1 MKCFFFYIKQRSRFK
16 QRTWFKGPKGRI
28 NLRESLTPKWNFGV
42 GKGIWNQIIPE
53 KRRIKQTESLTPKL
67 DFGVGGGVSKQLF
80 LTDVE
85 DDRTAVGVAM
95 WPDGCRKTT
104 RRPMPELC
112 GISLAGSWRRPD
124 RSNLTYEASLTM
136 DVEDDETALLKTI
149 YLNNAKEAPTDVSA
163 SFHIYALL

>member
-1 MKCFFFYIKQRSRFK
+1 MKCFFFVCLSREAGLSREAILKERKRRIKL
-16 QRTWFKGPKGRI
+16 T
-28 NLRESLTPKWNFGV
+28 ESLTPEHSFGV

-95 WPDGCRKTT
+95 
-104 RRPMPELC
+104 
-112 GISLAGSWRRPD
+112 
-124 RSNLTYEASLTM
+124 
-136 DVEDDETALLKTI
+136 
-149 YLNNAKEAPTDVSA
+149 
-163 SFHIYALL
+163 

>member
-1 MKCFFFYIKQRSRFK
+1 MKCFFFVCLSREAILKERKRRIKL
-16 QRTWFKGPKGRI
+16 T
-28 NLRESLTPKWNFGV
+28 ESLTPEQSFGV

-95 WPDGCRKTT
+95 
-104 RRPMPELC
+104 
-112 GISLAGSWRRPD
+112 
-124 RSNLTYEASLTM
+124 
-136 DVEDDETALLKTI
+136 
-149 YLNNAKEAPTDVSA
+149 
-163 SFHIYALL
+163 